1 MRNKKKIA
9 VSLMVAMCL
18 ILLGTISLSG
28 LDTEASRRLKATKSL
43 SIKETT
49 ESNITS
55 VEVTI
60 STGIGYKNEVE
71 MSAGDTGLLNTRVN
85 STAETADQS
94 KITIT
99 CDHPEYLVD
108 GMIKNNRE
116 FKLVQNVPTDTT
128 IIFTATST
136 VDPSKSATA
145 TVKVVE
151 KPELK
156 EIKVHAPE
164 GYTEKEVSGK
174 TEIEVPF
181 GNKSIALVGEPK
193 YSGDYKWSPKWSVGF
208 TLNSDGQRVTE
219 EEKKITINATTGV
232 VTIPDGA
239 EEGYHTTVILKS
251 AKGENIKG
259 TAIIRLVNGSTS
271 DITSVEVTISTGIG
285 YKNEVEMSAGD
296 TGLLNTR
303 VNSTAETADQ
313 SKITITCDH
322 PEYLVDGMIKNNREF
337 KLVQNVPTDTTI
349 IFTATSTV
357 DPSKSATATVKVVE
371 KPELKEIKVHA
382 PEGYTEK
389 EVSGKTEIEVPFGN
403 KSIALVGEPKYSGD
417 YKWSPKWS
425 VGFTLNSDGQRV
437 TEEEKKITINATTG
451 VVTIPDGA
459 EEGYHTTVTL
469 KSAKG
474 ENIKGTAII
483 RLVNGSTNPGTGT
496 LNGISITAPDGYEIN
511 QGVIELYPGTS
522 IKLNGEVDKTA
533 DYVWTPSWKAGPT
546 FDASDEQKKIPSIS
560 INEDTGEVTVSSSYA
575 EDGDYAD
582 ITLTQKND
590 DSGIQATVRIKVK
603 YWNITV
609 DAEPAGLINT
619 EEGVSPARASKDEI
633 VTFFSA
639 YRGAVDAAGQKY
651 IFSHWKTDDQNKDLT
666 NYNRGGLVDGA
677 TVGDAFK
684 MPERDVHLTAVFEKS
699 WQVKEKTTAPGGNV
713 PSFIMGKADYPE
725 GKRVEATISIPQL
738 EGMHLIVKNIKV
750 VKANGD
756 EIPFERK
763 ELTEFD
769 LIGIY
774 FTMPAEEVTINLTL
788 ARDTDADKKLTLGD
802 VTGTLVSGTAGTAS
816 TEVTVSGYADGEVLS
831 VGESYSEG
839 TLKDESDRTAGLSF
853 AVSSVTNGKAQVTIQ
868 TDQAVPAG
876 TYSFAVVASD
886 GKAKATGKVMIHEAE
901 AKSLTVKGTSLE
913 LEEHAT
919 GELTLKG
926 TSLNL
931 KNGTA
936 VKAIETDAKG
946 TEKTFGKTEG
956 LVFDDATIADNAFTM
971 KAHLSKTVAAGTYYF
986 KVQAGDT
993 VSEVAS
999 IVVTRT
1005 KKEEPTPPV
1014 EEKEYSINASCN
1026 PNQGS
1031 IEIRVNGAEARK
1043 AKKGD
1048 KVTLT
1053 AVAKSGYKLKNWSL
1067 NMDMTTITPSE
1078 GTLTDTTV
1086 SFLMPEG
1093 TVTVGAAFEST
1104 ATENPDTPTSV
1115 APTIT
1120 AFVVANVNG
1129 VIDQSNGQIT
1139 VVVPNG
1145 TDVTALKPAVAVS
1158 DGATVTPNSGA
1169 AVNFTDAVVYTVT
1182 SASGETK
1189 QYVVTV
1195 KVQEASVSDSLW
1207 DQITNPEGDRS
1218 WWKKADSIKSHK
1230 KNKYPKYW

>member
-1 MRNKKKIA
+1 MTLDWTNPDGYSIGGRKKTAMRNKKKIA

-55 VEVTI
+55 VELMI
-60 STGIGYKNEVE
+60 STGIGYKNEVK
-71 MSAGDTGLLNTRVN
+71 MSAGDKGTLNWRVN
-85 STAETADQS
+85 TTAETEDQ
-94 KITIT
+94 KEVTIT

-108 GMIKNNRE
+108 GKINNRE
-116 FKLVQNVPTDTT
+116 FQLVQNVPTGKT
-128 IIFTATST
+128 IKFTATST
-136 VDPSKSATA
+136 VDKSKSGTA
-145 TVKVVE
+145 TVNVVE

-156 EIKVHAPE
+156 EIKIHAPE
-164 GYTEKEVSGK
+164 GYTEKEVSGN
-174 TEIEVPF
+174 TEIEVPL

-193 YSGDYKWSPKWSVGF
+193 YSGDYQWSPKWSVGF
-208 TLNSDGQRVTE
+208 TLTSDGNRVTDE
-219 EEKKITINATTGV
+219 DKKITVNETTGV

-239 EEGYHTTVILKS
+239 EEGYHATVILKS
-251 AKGENIKG
+251 AKGETIKG
-259 TAIIRLVNGSTS
+259 
-271 DITSVEVTISTGIG
+271 
-285 YKNEVEMSAGD
+285 K
-296 TGLLNTR
+296 
-303 VNSTAETADQ
+303 
-313 SKITITCDH
+313 
-322 PEYLVDGMIKNNREF
+322 
-337 KLVQNVPTDTTI
+337 
-349 IFTATSTV
+349 
-357 DPSKSATATVKVVE
+357 
-371 KPELKEIKVHA
+371 
-382 PEGYTEK
+382 
-389 EVSGKTEIEVPFGN
+389 
-403 KSIALVGEPKYSGD
+403 
-417 YKWSPKWS
+417 
-425 VGFTLNSDGQRV
+425 
-437 TEEEKKITINATTG
+437 
-451 VVTIPDGA
+451 
-459 EEGYHTTVTL
+459 
-469 KSAKG
+469 
-474 ENIKGTAII
+474 AII

-590 DSGIQATVRIKVK
+590 DSGIQATVKIKVK

-619 EEGVSPARASKDEI
+619 EEGVSPARASKGEI
-633 VTFFSA
+633 VTFYAA

-651 IFSHWKTDDQNKDLT
+651 IFSHWKTDDKDLT

-725 GKRVEATISIPQL
+725 GKRVEATISKLQL

-763 ELTEFD
+763 ELTTFD

-788 ARDTDADKKLTLGD
+788 ARDPDADKKLTLGD

-971 KAHLSKTVAAGTYYF
+971 KTHLSKTVAAGTYYF

-1005 KKEEPTPPV
+1005 KKEEPTPQV